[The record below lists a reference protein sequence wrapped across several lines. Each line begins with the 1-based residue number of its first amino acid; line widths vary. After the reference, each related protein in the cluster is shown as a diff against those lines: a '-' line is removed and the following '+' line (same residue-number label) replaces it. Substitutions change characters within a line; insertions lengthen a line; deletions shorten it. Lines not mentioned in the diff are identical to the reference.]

1 MSTFT
6 KTELGFRTLK
16 LRDLALNARQRR
28 LLVLIDTEDFYA
40 LSTNMQQRIASPDLL
55 QQLQDLGLIT
65 AHNTVQNFEENHLPI
80 DQDIS
85 DSASESEN
93 IHPIDLSHQSNAPI
107 TETVIENQNNE
118 IEAAHSIHSEILSF
132 EDLKQFM
139 MHHLQQY
146 CGLMAKQLLIKIQHA
161 EQISQLKQCQ
171 IQWITLLQESRIL
184 PQTLNHALQQ
194 VNLNMHQLQ
203 NS

>member
-65 AHNTVQNFEENHLPI
+65 AHNTVQNLEENHLPI

-93 IHPIDLSHQSNAPI
+93 IHPIDLSQQSNAPI